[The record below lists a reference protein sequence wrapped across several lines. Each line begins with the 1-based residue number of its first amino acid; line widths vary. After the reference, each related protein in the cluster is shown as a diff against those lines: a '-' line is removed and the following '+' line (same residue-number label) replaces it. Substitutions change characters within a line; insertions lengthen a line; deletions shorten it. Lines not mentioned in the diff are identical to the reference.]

1 MEGFEGFEVGP
12 WSDLFWEGLWIT
24 VYATVLGTLLATAVA
39 LVLGLLELSR
49 YVALRAIAR
58 TVVEFFRG
66 TSLVVQLFWI
76 VFALPVVTGYRIGE
90 PEMNAV
96 IALGLNFGAYGA
108 EVVRG
113 SINAV
118 PRPQREACTALNLT
132 AVHRFRRVIFP
143 QALPLMIP
151 PAGNLV
157 IQLIKSTPL
166 VYLIGV
172 VDLFTVGD
180 EMRKTETNSIGLIY
194 LGLGVLFFL
203 FSMMVVALAQLLEN
217 RAKRRLGQK
226 RVSIVSTALGDASTA
241 DVSTPGGDR

>member
-1 MEGFEGFEVGP
+1 MEGFEGFELGP
-12 WSDLFWEGLWIT
+12 YMDLVLDGLWIT

-39 LVLGLLELSR
+39 FLLGLLELHPNVVPR
-49 YVALRAIAR
+49 TIAR
-58 TVVEFFRG
+58 VVVEFFRG

-76 VFALPVVTGYRIGE
+76 VYALPVVTGYRFGE
-90 PEMNAV
+90 PETSAI

-132 AVHRFRRVIFP
+132 AYHRFRRVILP
-143 QALPLMIP
+143 QAVPLMIP

-166 VYLIGV
+166 MYLVAV
-172 VDLFTVGD
+172 VDLFTVG
-180 EMRKTETNSIGLIY
+180 ERMRVSETNSIGLIY
-194 LGLGVLFFL
+194 LGLGVVFFL
-203 FSMMVVALAQLLEN
+203 LSMVVVGLAQLLEN
-217 RAKRRLGQK
+217 RARRRLGQRPVK
-226 RVSIVSTALGDASTA
+226 IVSAALGDASTS
-241 DVSTPGGDR
+241 STQAGGGA

>member
-1 MEGFEGFEVGP
+1 MEGFETFEFSP
-12 WSDLFWEGLWIT
+12 WFDLVLDGLWVT

-39 LVLGLLELSR
+39 LVLGLLELSP

-58 TVVEFFRG
+58 IVVEFFRG
-66 TSLVVQLFWI
+66 TSLVVQLFFI
-76 VFALPVVTGYRIGE
+76 VFALPVLTGYRIGE
-90 PEMNAV
+90 PEINAI

-113 SINAV
+113 SIKAV
-118 PRPQREACTALNLT
+118 PRPQQEACTALNMRPYL
-132 AVHRFRRVIFP
+132 RFRRVILP

-166 VYLIGV
+166 VYLVGV

-180 EMRKTETNSIGLIY
+180 EMRKAETDSIGLIY
-194 LGLGVLFFL
+194 LGLGVVFFL

-217 RAKRRLGQK
+217 RARRRLGQRPVK
-226 RVSIVSTALGDASTA
+226 IVSAALGDASTS
-241 DVSTPGGDR
+241 STHAPTGVG